1 MGTHGVELTM
11 YYAQIDNGVVTAVTE
26 THSAIAAGNLIAIQ
40 SYDVSLIGHAYDVGT
55 QAFTPP
61 VPAVPRRTLTKLQ
74 FLRLMTQ
81 EERIAFR
88 QAAKVNAEMEDFMH
102 LLDLAADVDKDDPD
116 VISGLAA
123 AEAGGLL
130 APGRAAEI
138 LA

>member
-1 MGTHGVELTM
+1 MPR
-11 YYAQIDNGVVTAVTE
+11 YAQLSGGRVLYVIESEDDPDGVNGEWVACGNAGPGWIYANGVF
-26 THSAIAAGNLIAIQ
+26 SA
-40 SYDVSLIGHAYDVGT
+40 
-55 QAFTPP
+55 P
-61 VPAVPRRTLTKLQ
+61 VVPLNRTLTKLQ

-81 EERIAFR
+81 AERITFR